1 MAKRGSSLS
10 VVIATHVYAT
20 GPAQDLQQFF
30 INQKAARLLFLTHP
44 LWFEPHLQGPGYTY
58 HEHGQLRQH
67 AHSRLRKL
75 PDLYRYLTAIVLNIF
90 FVLRQGRGWNLY
102 IGCNNLNAVSGL
114 LLRRLGIVKK
124 TIYYTIDYNPRRF
137 QNRALNYLYHRLDQ
151 WCTRHA
157 DETWNTTHRVEK
169 AREKYFGFRGGTQ
182 KVVPMGIW
190 FDRFPRVPFS
200 EIKEHTIVFMGNLR
214 KRQGVQDVIAAIP
227 HIVTTLPNFHFLV
240 IGSGDYVPELT
251 QQVEELG
258 LEKYVT
264 FTGYIE
270 KHEDIEKM
278 LVRCALAVV
287 MYTPLDEK
295 GELNFVHFGDP
306 GKIKSYLAS
315 GLPIIMNDFAFNA
328 RDLEKAGCA
337 VVVDTNPASIAGA
350 IVALLNDGTKLRRAR
365 EQAVKTAKQFDWLAI
380 FSENITRVLRS

>member
-1 MAKRGSSLS
+1 MASRGSSLS

-30 INQKAARLLFLTHP
+30 INEKAARLLFLTHP
-44 LWFEPHLQGPGYTY
+44 LWFEPHLQGSGYTY

-75 PDLYRYLTAIVLNIF
+75 PDLYRYLTAVVLNVF
-90 FVLRQGRGWNLY
+90 FVLRRGRGWDLY

-157 DETWNTTHRVEK
+157 DETWNTTHLVAE
-169 AREKYFGFRGGTQ
+169 AREKYFGFRGGQQ
-182 KVVPMGIW
+182 KVVPLGIW
-190 FDRFPRVPFS
+190 FNRFPRLPFS
-200 EIKEHTIVFMGNLR
+200 EIQKHTAVFMGNLR
-214 KRQGVQDVIAAIP
+214 KRQGVQDVIAALP
-227 HIVTTLPNFHFLV
+227 YIVKVLPDFHFLV
-240 IGSGDYVPELT
+240 IGGGDYAPQLV
-251 QQVEELG
+251 QQVKNLG
-258 LEKYVT
+258 VEKHVT

-278 LVRCALAVV
+278 LVRCAVAVV
-287 MYTPLDEK
+287 MYNQYDEK
-295 GELNFVHFGDP
+295 GNLNFVYFGDP

-315 GLPIIMNDFAFNA
+315 GLPIVMNDFAFNA
-328 RDLEKAGCA
+328 RALEKAGCA
-337 VVVDTNPASIAGA
+337 VVVDTTPADIAKG
-350 IVALLNDGTKLRRAR
+350 VLSFLNNEARLRQSR
-365 EQAVKTAKQFDWLAI
+365 EQAVKTVKQFDWSTI
-380 FSENITRVLRS
+380 FSANIHRVVGG